1 MFVTQLVS
9 KQSKAMIGPRFDK
22 RREKTLKNARKVCDF
37 EKARSAKAQKVE
49 RPPLKTAG
57 PM

>member
-1 MFVTQLVS
+1 
-9 KQSKAMIGPRFDK
+9 MIILRFDKKK
-22 RREKTLKNARKVCDF
+22 RREKEKETLKNARKVCDF